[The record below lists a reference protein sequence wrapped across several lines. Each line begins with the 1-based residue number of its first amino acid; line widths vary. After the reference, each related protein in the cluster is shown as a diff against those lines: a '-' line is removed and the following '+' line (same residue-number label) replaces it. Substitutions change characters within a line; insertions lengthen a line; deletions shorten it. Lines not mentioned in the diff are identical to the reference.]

1 MALCLA
7 GGWKFGPGKG
17 KGKFMVEVFL
27 GSPGFWSLECG
38 FGKLKNCV
46 CFFCVN
52 LEIIVFSQ
60 DD

>member
-27 GSPGFWSLECG
+27 GSPGFWSLE
-38 FGKLKNCV
+38 
-46 CFFCVN
+46 
-52 LEIIVFSQ
+52 SRR
-60 DD
+60 